1 MDGRRTDT
9 EKTEF
14 IYHSTTQTGGD
25 SKVGP
30 SLSED
35 GSERTTTTITT
46 EATRRHFLQT
56 DEGIKELH
64 RQSGKLPPEESN
76 VNDGAY
82 CYNCRHTRPAVA
94 PNPIV
99 KRTSIKQIWN
109 YLKAIFK
116 YLL

>member
-14 IYHSTTQTGGD
+14 IYHSTTQTGGN

-56 DEGIKELH
+56 DEGVKELH
-64 RQSGKLPPEESN
+64 RQSGKLPPEESYDY
-76 VNDGAY
+76 DG
-82 CYNCRHTRPAVA
+82 YNCPHCRYTRSAVA